1 MTESYSAGVRA
12 GMRSHARTMR
22 PFVGIIIR
30 YRGDRLTLP
39 DPIHRTYQTLALALD
54 PTQRR

>member
-1 MTESYSAGVRA
+1 MTDSYSAGVRA
-12 GMRSHARTMR
+12 DGRSRARKMK

-30 YRGDRLTLP
+30 YSGGRLTLL